1 MSNEV
6 SSVLVSYPQPYLI
19 YKNRYKQIQEDRI
32 AVHRHVNM
40 DQYQVRIFHMHA
52 PSPILLHFSR
62 HGYYCVTLSYF
73 HYKFET
79 QRQCIDRWLVE
90 SVVAH

>member
-32 AVHRHVNM
+32 AVHHHVNV
-40 DQYQVRIFHMHA
+40 DQYQVHFTCMHH
-52 PSPILLHFSR
+52 PS
-62 HGYYCVTLSYF
+62 YYCISADTVIT
-73 HYKFET
+73 
-79 QRQCIDRWLVE
+79 
-90 SVVAH
+90 A